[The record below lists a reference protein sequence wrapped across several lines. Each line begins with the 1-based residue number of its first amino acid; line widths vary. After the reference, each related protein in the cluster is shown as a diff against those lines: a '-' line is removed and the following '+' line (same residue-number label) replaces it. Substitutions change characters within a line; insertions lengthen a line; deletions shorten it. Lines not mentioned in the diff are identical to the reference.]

1 VRSRRKVA
9 RGGSANTSTS
19 AEPPKLKD
27 LEEYVHNGKIQ
38 QETYEEFQKLY
49 EPPNEPP
56 KKPQSTI
63 YNRLCDIIKRGPG
76 LKQKLFYNPDKQN
89 PNIQKLQYQKKRK
102 NKINGFQDEIEI
114 RTGHASG
121 TTHDS
126 FDYSDSDSEDG
137 SEDGKDKTGGMEER
151 ALSIGSNTKL

>member
-1 VRSRRKVA
+1 MRSRRKVA
-9 RGGSANTSTS
+9 RGGSENTSTS
-19 AEPPKLKD
+19 ADPPKLKD
-27 LEEYVHNGKIQ
+27 LEEYVRNGKIK
-38 QETYEEFQKLY
+38 QETYEAFQKLH

-63 YNRLCDIIKRGPG
+63 CNRLGDIFKRGQG
-76 LKQKLFYNPDKQN
+76 LKQKFFNNPDKQN
-89 PNIQKLQYQKKRK
+89 PNIKKLQHKKKIK
-102 NKINGFQDEIEI
+102 NKINGLPDEIEI

-137 SEDGKDKTGGMEER
+137 SEDGKDNTGGMEER
-151 ALSIGSNTKL
+151 TMSIGANTY